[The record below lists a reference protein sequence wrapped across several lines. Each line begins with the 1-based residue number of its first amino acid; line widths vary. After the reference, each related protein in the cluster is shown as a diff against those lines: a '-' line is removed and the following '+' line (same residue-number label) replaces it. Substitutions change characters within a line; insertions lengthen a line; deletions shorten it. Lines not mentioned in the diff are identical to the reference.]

1 MTMTLTAYRSN
12 SKQYPVAKI
21 EETNVSLP
29 GTVKTYALF
38 YHCLLIKQP
47 MYISYAYRS

>member
-1 MTMTLTAYRSN
+1 MTMTLTLIEVN
-12 SKQYPVAKI
+12 GKQYPVAKS

-38 YHCLLIKQP
+38 IT
-47 MYISYAYRS
+47 AYL